1 MTDENNGAPTSLD
14 GPGSTV
20 EDAAAR
26 FERLLSQQE
35 DKQKKRSRSETAEA
49 PPPVEA
55 EAEADEGEEAE
66 APETDEAEAPEDE
79 AENSTD
85 APDEDAAEQDD
96 ADRVYTVKVDGTEVQ
111 VKLDELLKGYSR
123 TADYTRKTEALARE
137 RKEFHAEA
145 EQVKQE
151 RSQYAQLLPALA
163 TQLQSA
169 MPQPPKP
176 ELLDTDPLQ
185 YFREKEVYEAQVGK
199 LNAAFS
205 ELNRVQQVQQ
215 EEQLKQAQA
224 MVASARDKLP
234 ELVPAWKDPKAFER
248 DRPKLREYL
257 TKVGYSNEEIDQ
269 AYDPRAVATAWK
281 AMRYDELVSRK
292 PRPDTPLEKVI
303 QPKPTPVSPQARN
316 MRPAQEARKRLAQS
330 GRVEDAAA
338 AIRSLL

>member
-1 MTDENNGAPTSLD
+1 MTDDTNGAPTSPD
-14 GPGSTV
+14 GPGATV

-26 FERLLSQQE
+26 FERLLSQE

-55 EAEADEGEEAE
+55 QADADEGEENE
-66 APETDEAEAPEDE
+66 APETPEAEAPEDE

-85 APDEDAAEQDD
+85 APDEDAEEQDE
-96 ADRVYTVKVDGTEVQ
+96 ANKLYSVKVDGQEMQ
-111 VKLDELLKGYSR
+111 VPLDELLKGYSR
-123 TADYTRKTEALARE
+123 TTDYHRKTEALAKE

-151 RSQYAQLLPALA
+151 RAQYAQLLPALA
-163 TQLQSA
+163 AELQSA
-169 MPQPPKP
+169 MPQPPRP
-176 ELLDTDPLQ
+176 DLLDTDPLQ
-185 YFREKEVYEAQVGK
+185 YFREKEVYEAKVGK

-205 ELNRVQQVQQ
+205 ELQRVQQVQN
-215 EEQLKQAQA
+215 EEQLKQVKA
-224 MVASARDKLP
+224 MVASARDRLP

-257 TKVGYSNEEIDQ
+257 TKVGYSDDEIDQ

-281 AMRYDELVSRK
+281 AMRYDELVSKK

-303 QPKPTPVSPQARN
+303 QPKPTPVAPQARN
-316 MRPAQEARKRLAQS
+316 MRASQEARKRLASS